1 MHMKLILI
9 RLFLFSLSYIPFHG
23 FAEQYISK
31 EIQWNIYSPDHTI
44 RVSVSD
50 DSGVI
55 YYYVLQGADTVIRK
69 SKLGIITDKYDFSKE
84 LYYVR
89 SDSARIDRFYTMII
103 GKRKYNHELANK
115 KTLHFRNR
123 QGKEID
129 IIFRVSDDGVAF
141 RYFFPRTANS
151 LSVVSEL
158 TGFGIDTSAKAWLMK
173 YGLPTNYAPAYEN
186 DYTNGSL
193 VGQSSPDS
201 SGWAFPALFR
211 ITNHFVLLTESD
223 LDEHFFG
230 SHLKQD
236 CEGGNYEIR
245 GPLSGEAL
253 GHFSTLVNSATP
265 FYSPWRVII
274 LGKSLGTIIESNL
287 VYDLA
292 RQSRIADTRWIK
304 PGRSS
309 WSWWGDHA
317 SSKNFT
323 SLKKFIDLSRE
334 MGWEYSLVDANWD
347 IMEGGG
353 TIEDLTRYAKKN
365 NILLTLWYN
374 SGGIH
379 NTVTERP
386 REIMSDPEKRKQ
398 EFRKLNKWGVKAVKI
413 DFFGSDKQQI
423 IKLYLDILKDAAAA
437 KIMVIFHGCTLP
449 RGWSRTYP
457 NLISMEAVKGAE
469 QYGWDSAFANR
480 APIGNIILVC
490 TRNVVGPMDYTP
502 VTFSDYEHQPHRT
515 SNAYELAETILFESG
530 MLHFADRAE
539 SYQNAGDKVRQ
550 FMKIVP
556 STWDDT
562 RFIDGYPGKLI
573 VLARRKGREWF
584 IGAANG
590 EVIEKNVQVNLS
602 FLPKG
607 SYNILLMK
615 DGADPHEIKSLEIV
629 YSGQHE
635 PVITMLPKG
644 GFTMWIRP
652 RFSN

>member
-1 MHMKLILI
+1 MKYFFATF
-9 RLFLFSLSYIPFHG
+9 FLFSLSFISFHC
-23 FAEQYISK
+23 FAQQNYCK
-31 EIQWNIYSPDHTI
+31 KNKWLIYSPDNGIQVT
-44 RVSVSD
+44 VSD
-50 DSGVI
+50 DAGSL
-55 YYYVLQGADTVIRK
+55 YYYVVEGADTVIRK
-69 SKLGIITDKYDFSKE
+69 SKLGIVTEKYDFSKE
-84 LYYVR
+84 LHYVR
-89 SDSARIDRFYTMII
+89 SDSARIDKFYTMTI

-115 KTLHFRNR
+115 KTLHFRNY

-141 RYFFPRTANS
+141 RYFFPLSADS

-158 TGFGIDTSAKAWLMK
+158 TSFGIDTSSKAWLMK

-186 DYTNGSL
+186 DFTNGSL

-201 SGWAFPALFR
+201 SGWAFPALFNSL
-211 ITNHFVLLTESD
+211 NHFVLITESD

-236 CEGGNYEIR
+236 CKGGNYEIR

-253 GHFSTLVNSATP
+253 GHFSTLANSTTP

-274 LGKSLGTIIESNL
+274 VGKSLGSVIESNL

-292 RQSRIADTRWIK
+292 TPSRIADTRWIK

-353 TIEDLTRYAKKN
+353 TIEDLTKYAKKN

-374 SGGIH
+374 SAGIH

-386 REIMSDPEKRKQ
+386 REIMSDPEKRKK
-398 EFRKLNKWGVKAVKI
+398 EFKKLNQWGVKAVKI

-469 QYGWDSAFANR
+469 QYGWDSAFANH

-502 VTFSDYEHQPHRT
+502 VTFSDYKNQPHKT

-539 SYQNAGDKVRQ
+539 DYQKSDDKVKL
-550 FMKIVP
+550 FMKAVP

-562 RFIDGYPGKLI
+562 RFIDGYPGKLMI
-573 VLARRKGREWF
+573 LARRKGREWF

-590 EVIEKNVQVNLS
+590 EAIEKNVRVNLF

-607 SYNILLMK
+607 TYTILLMK
-615 DGADPHEIKSLEIV
+615 DGGNPREIKSSEFE

-635 PVITMLPKG
+635 PVITTLPKG

-652 RFSN
+652 KSSN